1 MAFSTL
7 NQLRALLNTEL
18 GRTDATTTPWGSD
31 TDCNTFIQM
40 AIRRLWPRMARLEK
54 ETITAVDGQ
63 TAYTLSLLYDVV
75 AIEQADTEAI
85 YQRRVPSFQL
95 YVDESADPVV
105 RRLTVPG
112 LDTASTYTAIGYAP
126 YSVPATGASECDLPS
141 RLEHVVI
148 TGAKAEA
155 FRRRMNEYVD
165 FENRN
170 LANPVTTVQQNEIE
184 RIYLATKAEFE
195 QLIRE
200 NQRNFVLPKRAR
212 LAVQR

>member
-18 GRTDATTTPWGSD
+18 GRSDATTTPWGTD

-40 AIRRLWPRMARLEK
+40 AIRRLWPRMARLQK
-54 ETITAVDGQ
+54 ESITPVEGATG
-63 TAYTLSLLYDVV
+63 YTLTTLYDLV
-75 AIEQADTEAI
+75 AIEQVDSDGI
-85 YQRRVPSFQL
+85 FQRHVPSWQL

-105 RRLTVPG
+105 RQLVVPE
-112 LDTASTYTAIGYAP
+112 LDTASGYTAIGYAP
-126 YSVPATGASECDLPS
+126 YAVPATGTDQCDLPS

-165 FENRN
+165 FENRG
-170 LANPVTTVQQNEIE
+170 LANPVTSVQQNEIE
-184 RIYLATKAEFE
+184 RIYLATKAEFD

-200 NQRNFVLPKRAR
+200 NQRNLILPKRAR
-212 LAVQR
+212 LTVTR

>member
-18 GRTDATTTPWGSD
+18 GRTDGTTTPWGTD

-54 ETITAVDGQ
+54 EAITPVDGQ
-63 TAYTLSLLYDVV
+63 TAYTLTTLYDVV
-75 AIEQADTEAI
+75 AIEQYDSSLI
-85 YQRRVPSFQL
+85 FQRHLPSWQL

-105 RRLTVPG
+105 NRLTVPG

-126 YSVPATGASECDLPS
+126 YAVPASGAATCDLPS

-165 FENRN
+165 FANRQ

-212 LAVQR
+212 LAVSR